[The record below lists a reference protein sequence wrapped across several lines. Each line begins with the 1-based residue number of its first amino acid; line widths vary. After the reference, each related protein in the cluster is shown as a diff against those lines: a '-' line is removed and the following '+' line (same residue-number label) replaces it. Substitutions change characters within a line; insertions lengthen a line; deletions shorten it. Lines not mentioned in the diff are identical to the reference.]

1 MSFSS
6 EVKEELTR
14 RSGTARHC
22 KIAEMAAIL
31 SMCGQIHMN
40 ERWQFSLKI
49 QTENAAVSRKYF
61 TLLRK
66 TFNIN
71 TEISIARNPSLKKS
85 SVYTILIND
94 PTEALRVLE
103 AVKLVRCKDDSWEI
117 LNLVNPVVFQ
127 KDCCK
132 RAFIRGAFLSSGS
145 ISDPEKF
152 YHFEIVCQSLEKAE
166 QIKGIIQ
173 SFRID
178 AKIVIRK
185 KTYVVYV
192 KEGAQIVDLL
202 GIMEANVALMNL
214 ENIRIL
220 KDMRNSVN
228 RKVNCEAANINK
240 TVNAA
245 VKQIEDIRYIEN
257 TVGFQKLSEGLE
269 EIARMRLQ
277 YPEATLKELGMML
290 NPQVGKS
297 GVNHRLR
304 KLSAI
309 AEELRGNKEEQFL

>member
-6 EVKEELTR
+6 ETKEELSR
-14 RSGTARHC
+14 RIGTARHC
-22 KIAEMAAIL
+22 KIAEMAAIISICGHFLTDERENL
-31 SMCGQIHMN
+31 SL
-40 ERWQFSLKI
+40 RL

-71 TEISIARNPSLKKS
+71 TSISIAKNPYLKKG
-85 SVYTILIND
+85 SVYTILIQEHE
-94 PTEALRVLE
+94 EALRILE
-103 AVKLVRCKDDSWEI
+103 AVKLIRQEEDG
-117 LNLVNPVVFQ
+117 LVIQDTVSPVVVQ

-132 RAFIRGAFLSSGS
+132 RAFIRGAFLASGS

-152 YHFEIVCQSLEKAE
+152 YHFEIVCQTPEKA
-166 QIKGIIQ
+166 QQLRDIIATF
-173 SFRID
+173 SID
-178 AKIVIRK
+178 AKIVSRK
-185 KTYVVYV
+185 KSYVVYV
-192 KEGAQIVDLL
+192 KEGAQIVELL

-245 VKQIEDIRYIEN
+245 VKQCEDIRFIER
-257 TVGFQKLSEGLE
+257 TIGLKELSEGLE
-269 EIARMRLQ
+269 EIARLRLQ
-277 YPEATLKELGMML
+277 YPEASLKELGTML

-309 AEELRGNKEEQFL
+309 AQELKGSKEELL

>member
-6 EVKEELTR
+6 ETKEELSR
-14 RSGTARHC
+14 RIGTARHC
-22 KIAEMAAIL
+22 KIAEMAAII
-31 SMCGQIHMN
+31 SVCGHCLTD
-40 ERWQFSLKI
+40 ESGHVSLRL

-71 TEISIARNPSLKKS
+71 TSISIAKNPYLKKG
-85 SVYTILIND
+85 SVYTILIQEHE
-94 PTEALRVLE
+94 EALRILE
-103 AVKLVRCKDDSWEI
+103 AVKLICRGESGWEFRAV
-117 LNLVNPVVFQ
+117 VNPVVIQ

-132 RAFIRGAFLSSGS
+132 RAFIRGAFLAAGS

-152 YHFEIVCQSLEKAE
+152 YHFEIVCQTLEKAQQLRE
-166 QIKGIIQ
+166 VIHTF
-173 SFRID
+173 SID
-178 AKIVIRK
+178 AKIVSRK
-185 KTYVVYV
+185 KVYVVYV
-192 KEGAQIVDLL
+192 KEGNQIVELL
-202 GIMEANVALMNL
+202 GLMEANVALMNL

-228 RKVNCEAANINK
+228 RKVNCEAANIHK

-245 VKQIEDIRYIEN
+245 VKQIEDIRFIER
-257 TVGFQKLSEGLE
+257 TVGLQELSEGLE
-269 EIARMRLQ
+269 EIARLRLQ
-277 YPEATLKELGMML
+277 YPEASLKELGTML

-309 AEELRGNKEEQFL
+309 AQELKGSKEELL